1 MVHSDFFMRKYKIRS
16 HFQNLQKIYEKHV
29 SFLQI
34 SLYNIVNRSILQRSK
49 PLSKKVLIVEDELSI
64 VTLIKYN
71 VEQAGF
77 ETDVAFD
84 GEEAI
89 KKISN
94 NQYDLIILDLML
106 PKIDGLDICKFV
118 RSENKSLPILM
129 VTALNEE
136 EDIINGL
143 NSGADDYITKP
154 FSPKEL
160 IARMNAVLRRSSV
173 EEGKNGEAA
182 LTAGELEIYPD
193 NFEAYFK
200 GEPLQLTRKEYELLV
215 YFVRNKGMVLSRDQL
230 LSHVWD
236 YEIAG
241 DTRIVDV
248 HVARLREKIEKDK
261 RNPQYIK
268 TIHGFG
274 YKMEE
279 PTL

>member
-1 MVHSDFFMRKYKIRS
+1 M
-16 HFQNLQKIYEKHV
+16 
-29 SFLQI
+29 FLF
-34 SLYNIVNRSILQRSK
+34 YNILFTIRNKRSILQRRK
-49 PLSKKVLIVEDELSI
+49 PLTKKVLIVEDELSI
-64 VTLIKYN
+64 ATLIKYN

-77 ETDVAFD
+77 KTDVAFD

-89 KKISN
+89 QKISN
-94 NQYDLIILDLML
+94 ERYDLIILDLML
-106 PKIDGLDICKFV
+106 PKMNGLEICKYV
-118 RSENKSLPILM
+118 RIENKSLPILM

-160 IARMNAVLRRSSV
+160 IARMNAVLRRSSDD
-173 EEGKNGEAA
+173 EEKEETA
-182 LTAGELEIYPD
+182 LSVGQLEIYPQK
-193 NFEAYFK
+193 FEAYYE
-200 GEPLQLTRKEYELLV
+200 GQPLQLTRKEYELLL
-215 YFVRNKGMVLSRDQL
+215 YFVRNKGIVLSRDQL
-230 LSHVWD
+230 LSQVWD

-274 YKMEE
+274 YKMEQQIH
-279 PTL
+279 

>member
-1 MVHSDFFMRKYKIRS
+1 M
-16 HFQNLQKIYEKHV
+16 N
-29 SFLQI
+29 
-34 SLYNIVNRSILQRSK
+34 
-49 PLSKKVLIVEDELSI
+49 KKVLIVEDERSI

-71 VEQAGF
+71 VEKAGF
-77 ETDVAFD
+77 QTDVAFD

-89 KKISN
+89 KKFQDN
-94 NQYDLIILDLML
+94 EYDLIILDLML
-106 PKIDGLDICKFV
+106 PKIDGLEICKYI
-118 RSENKSLPILM
+118 RSENKSIPILM

-160 IARMNAVLRRSSV
+160 VARMHAVLRRTASHEKDDETVLSV
-173 EEGKNGEAA
+173 
-182 LTAGELEIYPD
+182 GELTIYP
-193 NFEAYFK
+193 NKFEAFFK

-248 HVARLREKIEKDK
+248 HVARLRDKIEADK

-268 TIHGFG
+268 TVHGFG
-274 YKMEE
+274 YKMQN
-279 PTL
+279 L